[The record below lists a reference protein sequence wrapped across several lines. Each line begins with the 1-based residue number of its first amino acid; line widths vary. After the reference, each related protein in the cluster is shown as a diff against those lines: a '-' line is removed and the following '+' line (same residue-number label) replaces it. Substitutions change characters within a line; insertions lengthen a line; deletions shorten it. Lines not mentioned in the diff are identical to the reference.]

1 MPFRSR
7 SLEFQLLA
15 LVLLN
20 LALLTFQSQADL
32 WVKGVSTVLGP
43 PVILVHR
50 VLDGVAGSW
59 GRLETLRKA
68 EAANRELR
76 DRLFWARL
84 DNDRLRLENLYL
96 REFRRLAERPTPEIA
111 GGRPAAIVRRRSA
124 SYFSELLVDAGTGR
138 GVRVG
143 QVALAPEGVVGLV
156 TAVDALSATIRPI
169 VHPDSVISVVDLRSG
184 THAVARGDGT
194 GFLDLKYL
202 PSYADVEADDPFLTD
217 CWDLQ
222 YPPGLA
228 VGAATEVFNEE
239 NGLRVRLRPRVDLP
253 SLHWLVLVGGAS

>member
-1 MPFRSR
+1 MRVKR

-20 LALLTFQSQADL
+20 LALLTFQSKADL
-32 WVKGVSTVLGP
+32 WVRGFSAVLSP

-50 VLDGVAGSW
+50 TLDGVAGSW
-59 GRLETLRKA
+59 DRLDSLRRA
-68 EAANRELR
+68 ESENRELR

-96 REFRRLAERPTPEIA
+96 QGFRSIAESPSPESA
-111 GGRPAAIVRRRSA
+111 GGRTVSIVRRRSA
-124 SYFSELLVDAGTGR
+124 SYFAELLVDAGAVR
-138 GVRVG
+138 GVKAG

-156 TAVDALSATIRPI
+156 VAVDALSATVRPI
-169 VHPDSVISVVDLRSG
+169 VHPDSVVSVVDLRSG

-194 GFLDLKYL
+194 GFLELKYL
-202 PSYADVEADDPFLTD
+202 PPYADVAPGDPFVTD

-222 YPPGLA
+222 FHPGLPLGTA
-228 VGAATEVFNEE
+228 VDVATEE
-239 NGLRVRLRPRVDLP
+239 GQLRVRLRPHADLTA
-253 SLHWLVLVGGAS
+253 LHWLTLVREAS